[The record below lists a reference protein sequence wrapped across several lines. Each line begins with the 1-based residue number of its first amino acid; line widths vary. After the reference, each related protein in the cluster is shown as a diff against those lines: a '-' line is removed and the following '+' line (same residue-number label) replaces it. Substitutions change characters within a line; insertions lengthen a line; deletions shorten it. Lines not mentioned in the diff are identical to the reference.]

1 MKAFLAALTLVGVMM
16 TGSPALAADPSP
28 SPKAKSLP
36 IRGVTVDVQQMRE
49 QSNSDMNGADHIEA
63 PPFASPRRMRVAPD
77 TANEMAAPAP
87 AAPAAK
93 PAAARAKQAPLPTPT
108 PSPTPRAR

>member
-1 MKAFLAALTLVGVMM
+1 MKAFLAALTLVGMMM

-49 QSNSDMNGADHIEA
+49 QSNTDMSGADHIEA
-63 PPFASPRRMRVAPD
+63 PPFASPRRMRVAPES
-77 TANEMAAPAP
+77 ANEMAAP

>member
-1 MKAFLAALTLVGVMM
+1 MKAFLAALILAGVMM

-28 SPKAKSLP
+28 SPTAKSLP

-49 QSNSDMNGADHIEA
+49 QSGADMSGADHIEA
-63 PPFASPRRMRVAPD
+63 PPFASPRRMRVAPEA
-77 TANEMAAPAP
+77 ANEMAAP
-87 AAPAAK
+87 APAAK

-108 PSPTPRAR
+108 PSPTPRVR